1 MEDKLLR
8 FRHIAQETIEQLDLA
23 NRNLLE
29 NEEINNKKKET
40 TLHFAARNGQFHGYQ
55 SMMKIAR

>member
-29 NEEINNKKKET
+29 NEERNRKMKET
-40 TLHFAARNGQFHGYQ
+40 ALHFAARNGQLLGYQ
-55 SMMKIAR
+55 SMVKIAR